1 MCRGLEAEENLDA
14 LKAKSQKSR
23 LKTLMFPEKGHAAQ
37 KKKKRVME
45 SWENKTQEVNM
56 LVEDLFLSN
65 RRFS

>member
-45 SWENKTQEVNM
+45 SWENKTQEVK
-56 LVEDLFLSN
+56 
-65 RRFS
+65 R

>member
-37 KKKKRVME
+37 KKELWNHGKIKLKR
-45 SWENKTQEVNM
+45 
-56 LVEDLFLSN
+56 
-65 RRFS
+65 